1 MHKSIEHVVQKETYE
16 NVTRDSVY
24 IKEPGGLFI
33 SMILIIFQSSFL
45 VERSGFLRLTN
56 CKESLGLCKFVT

>member
-33 SMILIIFQSSFL
+33 SMILIIFQSW
-45 VERSGFLRLTN
+45 
-56 CKESLGLCKFVT
+56 